1 MDPEAL
7 LVINQV
13 SKKYQGVPVI
23 QNLSFSLNGGE
34 RLALFAPSGAGKTTL
49 LRILAGLETADSG
62 DFLLLGSAPAVIFQE
77 PRLFPFLTLEE
88 NIFLPFE
95 AQHKNI
101 TPQVKKDY
109 RQWLEVCE
117 LGDSGKQY
125 PYQLS
130 GGMKQKAAIIRA
142 MLGKPPLVL
151 MDEPFQ
157 SIGAEAKA
165 NIIQHILTTAPDLT
179 ALFITHIPDEIPL
192 MAHSVLYFQH
202 QILANPLVLPA
213 ESFCPEKYY
222 YPIPI
227 QLNPAQP
234 IPLDQSFHMN
244 RK

>member
-1 MDPEAL
+1 MDSEAM
-7 LVINQV
+7 LVVHQV
-13 SKKYQGVPVI
+13 SKKYQDMPVI
-23 QNLSFSLNGGE
+23 QNLSFSLNAGE

-62 DFLLLGSAPAVIFQE
+62 DTWLADPTPAVIFQE

-88 NIFLPFE
+88 NILLPFE
-95 AQHKNI
+95 AQQKKV
-101 TPQVKKDY
+101 TSQVRKDY
-109 RQWLEVCE
+109 QQWLEVCE
-117 LGDSGKQY
+117 LGDSARQY

-130 GGMKQKAAIIRA
+130 GGMKQKAAIMRA
-142 MLGKPPLVL
+142 MLGRPLLVL

-165 NIIQHILTTAPDLT
+165 NIIQHILTTLPDLS

-202 QILANPLVLPA
+202 QVLANPLALPA
-213 ESFCPEKYY
+213 ESFCPEKYF
-222 YPIPI
+222 YPFPI
-227 QLNPAQP
+227 QLNPAEP
-234 IPLDQSFHMN
+234 IPLDQSFNLN